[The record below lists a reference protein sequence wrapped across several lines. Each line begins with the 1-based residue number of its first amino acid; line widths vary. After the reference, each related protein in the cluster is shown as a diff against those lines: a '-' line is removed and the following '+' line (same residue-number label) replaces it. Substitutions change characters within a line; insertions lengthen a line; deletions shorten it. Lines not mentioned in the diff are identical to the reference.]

1 MDNFFPLFY
10 VDIDTPDGKQAG
22 GTSIGDGLRFKVT
35 GLPPGSY
42 IVQLVNFCDETWLKR
57 PVFAPGVTDPSA
69 AFRVDLGWAEK
80 QTGLEI
86 PVPPKV
92 LKGAH

>member
-57 PVFAPGVTDPSA
+57 PVFAPGVTDPAVIEISA
-69 AFRVDLGWAEK
+69 GDPLSTV
-80 QTGLEI
+80 
-86 PVPPKV
+86 V
-92 LKGAH
+92 L